1 MQQQQ
6 NVLIS
11 QTKSN
16 TGKKALSLSFTT
28 TTTQNRDNPLKK
40 SHPILTYNVL
50 CKTVIKKLNKKS
62 YFEGG

>member
-1 MQQQQ
+1 MEQQQ
-6 NVLIS
+6 NVFIS

-40 SHPILTYNVL
+40 SHPILTL
-50 CKTVIKKLNKKS
+50 
-62 YFEGG
+62 